1 MPDWFASALVITDP
15 LTLGLLAVAGLAA
28 GLMDSIAG
36 GGGLITVPALL
47 ATGLPPAQALA
58 TNKLQASF
66 GSGTALVRYA
76 QAGLVPRDEVLPAV
90 GFTAVGAA
98 IGTLTVRFLPTAWL
112 TWLIPVLL
120 VAIFL
125 YLLFKPEWG
134 KDERP
139 ARWARTPFYAVFGV
153 ALGFYDGFLGPG
165 TGSFWTVA
173 LTGLLG
179 HGLARATAQTKVA
192 NFTSNL
198 VSLAVFALLGQ
209 VIWALGLVM
218 GVCQAVGAR
227 IGTHLALT
235 KGARFIRWVFLG
247 VVAATLAK
255 LLWTA
260 FS

>member
-1 MPDWFASALVITDP
+1 MSDWFVLSDP
-15 LTLGLLAVAGLAA
+15 LTLVWLCLAALAA

-47 ATGLPPAQALA
+47 AVGLPPAQALA
-58 TNKLQASF
+58 TNKLQACF

-76 QAGLVPRDEVLPAV
+76 RAGLVPMDDVAPAV
-90 GFTAVGAA
+90 VFTALGAGL
-98 IGTLTVRFLPTAWL
+98 GTLTVRFLPTVWL
-112 TWLIPVLL
+112 TWLIPLILSV
-120 VAIFL
+120 IFV

-134 KDERP
+134 REDHE
-139 ARWARTPFYAVFGV
+139 ARWTRGTFYAVFGL

-165 TGSFWTVA
+165 TGTFWTVA

-192 NFTSNL
+192 NFTSNV

-209 VIWALGLVM
+209 VIWALGLLM
-218 GVCQAVGAR
+218 GAFQALGAR
-227 IGTHLALT
+227 MGTHLALT
-235 KGARFIRWVFLG
+235 KGARFIRGVFLT
-247 VVAATLAK
+247 VVAATLVK

-260 FS
+260 LA